1 MLIVTYSNG
10 ICAYHIYISL
20 HPYVYSHRKKC
31 VLYVP
36 TQQSNTA
43 FIKERQYLYISE
55 KQGYKVVASAF
66 SM

>member
-1 MLIVTYSNG
+1 MLIVTYSNRFVP
-10 ICAYHIYISL
+10 IIFIFLYI
-20 HPYVYSHRKKC
+20 PYVYSHRQKC